1 MVKAF
6 PLIQYYFFETKFIW
20 SKINKTILKIDDVG
34 SKEKYIHIMQN
45 RTQENALRKCYHSE
59 TKYYLLN
66 YTYTEIYVFS
76 HDATY
81 RLFINK
87 L

>member
-6 PLIQYYFFETKFIW
+6 PLIQYYFFET
-20 SKINKTILKIDDVG
+20 NDDVG